1 MRTLQTVEFAEA
13 IARTR
18 HKVTPPP
25 CRLSAW
31 LPLGADAHTCGLAKT
46 MQPMDQTELTDRDL
60 EHLIQDEAGEREWQR
75 QREAKEEEEA
85 APLRRSF
92 GVSRM
97 GTTSIPGCDEL
108 DIVAGS

>member
-1 MRTLQTVEFAEA
+1 
-13 IARTR
+13 
-18 HKVTPPP
+18 
-25 CRLSAW
+25 
-31 LPLGADAHTCGLAKT
+31 

-75 QREAKEEEEA
+75 QREAKEEEEEEEEEEEA